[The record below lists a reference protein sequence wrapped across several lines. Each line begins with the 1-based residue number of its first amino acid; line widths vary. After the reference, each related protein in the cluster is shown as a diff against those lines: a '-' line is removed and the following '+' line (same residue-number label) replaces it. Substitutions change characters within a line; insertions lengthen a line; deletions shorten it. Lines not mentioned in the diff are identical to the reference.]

1 MWDRAR
7 ASATAGL
14 DRMHRRHLT
23 GTAGGFSSTSTAGY
37 NDRPGAD
44 RKHAGDAATPMSWT
58 TISTSTSSSTFYQT
72 NVDGPANALGIEI
85 ANTAT
90 APQRPQRPQADAPSA
105 RVTSAL
111 HTGIISTDDLADS
124 AASLSH
130 PGFEPPPRN
139 PRRLLQQYSKD
150 STWSLATPANPE
162 PQIVTDSESNY
173 TSDGDGYSS
182 SPAPNFKL
190 AAMYSRRRPP
200 ALDQISPPSSPETGA
215 FKYDAPV
222 SPIDDEDADFR
233 ENPFQGNQRQQPFTT
248 PRHMTDRPIQSHQYR
263 AYQPPVEPMPLTFED
278 PRGLADVPAPHVAL
292 PRSNKMR
299 LPTVNETSVAQR
311 FKFLTKGAATPTEN
325 LSDRPTRG
333 GPGEAPVHI
342 PRRSSKRISR
352 TYNGPRNISAPLPS
366 IQSSSELETPPR
378 EQAIPDRDLLPS
390 ARAQRTQNTSMNPS
404 SFTPQNVNS
413 INSLPT
419 PPPNQRYPTPQSMES
434 VRAQSPSIAELTPT
448 ALRIIKR
455 KPAQNHQAE
464 PAPPANPSTSSPA
477 YINPPPRRAS
487 AAAATTTTTTTDTGL
502 NETAPQ
508 RTNVGETWTQPP
520 SRFSVTTYATSNAG
534 TPQQPSKDYT
544 PTMTN
549 STVPVVTRPGP
560 YSKQEIHNAPS
571 ASHTITM
578 PKQRAQMSSPYG
590 AGNQIAVSSE
600 ASLSG
605 PAPHGRT
612 VSNMESSR
620 RSSIMSMSKP
630 LPPAPPE
637 LASSPNDRIAQ
648 LRAVL
653 SGLARRKVNISKS
666 IQQMTELM
674 PRDNLMASEEVLRK
688 REVEKQKIQ
697 GLKQELAEIQH
708 EEYDLGLK
716 LHRAYKRQEKD
727 AEYEPTTLWVRRIT
741 TN

>member
-23 GTAGGFSSTSTAGY
+23 GTSGGISTASY
-37 NDRPGAD
+37 SAD
-44 RKHAGDAATPMSWT
+44 GQHASEISMSWT

-72 NVDGPANALGIEI
+72 NADGPANALGIQVV
-85 ANTAT
+85 AKTAAA
-90 APQRPQRPQADAPSA
+90 APQRPPRPQVDALSVRVASA
-105 RVTSAL
+105 R
-111 HTGIISTDDLADS
+111 HTGILRTSTDDPADYP
-124 AASLSH
+124 ASSPPH

-139 PRRLLQQYSKD
+139 PRRLLRPRPSKD
-150 STWSLATPANPE
+150 SNPE

-173 TSDGDGYSS
+173 SSDGDGYSS
-182 SPAPNFKL
+182 SPAPNFEL

-222 SPIDDEDADFR
+222 SPIDDEDADFSR
-233 ENPFQGNQRQQPFTT
+233 EVPFQGSQRQQQSFTT
-248 PRHMTDRPIQSHQYR
+248 PRYMPDRPVETHQYR
-263 AYQPPVEPMPLTFED
+263 AYQPPVEPMPLTFEN
-278 PRGLADVPAPHVAL
+278 PRNLADVPVPHVAL

-299 LPTVNETSVAQR
+299 LPTVNEGSVAQR
-311 FKFLTKGAATPTEN
+311 FKFLTKGASAPTEN
-325 LSDRPTRG
+325 LSDRS
-333 GPGEAPVHI
+333 EAPVHI

-352 TYNGPRNISAPLPS
+352 LHTGPRNISAPLPS
-366 IQSSSELETPPR
+366 IQSASELETPPR
-378 EQAIPDRDLLPS
+378 QETIADRDLLPS
-390 ARAQRTQNTSMNPS
+390 ARAQRTGTAPS
-404 SFTPQNVNS
+404 NLTPQHVTNA
-413 INSLPT
+413 LPT

-434 VRAQSPSIAELTPT
+434 ARARSPSIAELTPT

-455 KPAQNHQAE
+455 KPAKNLHQIE
-464 PAPPANPSTSSPA
+464 PATSSPATSSPA
-477 YINPPPRRAS
+477 YTNPPPRRAS
-487 AAAATTTTTTTDTGL
+487 AAAATTSAGL
-502 NETAPQ
+502 DETAPQ
-508 RTNVGETWTQPP
+508 RTNAGETWTQPP

-534 TPQQPSKDYT
+534 TPQQAFEEQM
-544 PTMTN
+544 PTMTKPAA
-549 STVPVVTRPGP
+549 PVVTRPGP
-560 YSKQEIHNAPS
+560 FSRREIHNVPS
-571 ASHTITM
+571 AGHTIAM

-590 AGNQIAVSSE
+590 AGSQIAASSE

-612 VSNMESSR
+612 VSNMESSTR
-620 RSSIMSMSKP
+620 RGSLMSITKP

-637 LASSPNDRIAQ
+637 LASSGGDRITQ
-648 LRAVL
+648 LSATL
-653 SGLARRKVNISKS
+653 SALAHRKLNITKS
-666 IQQMTELM
+666 IHQMTELM
-674 PRDNLMASEEVLRK
+674 PRDNLMASAEVLRK
-688 REVEKQKIQ
+688 REIEKQKVE
-697 GLKQELAEIQH
+697 GLKEELADIQR

>member
-1 MWDRAR
+1 
-7 ASATAGL
+7 
-14 DRMHRRHLT
+14 
-23 GTAGGFSSTSTAGY
+23 
-37 NDRPGAD
+37 
-44 RKHAGDAATPMSWT
+44 
-58 TISTSTSSSTFYQT
+58 
-72 NVDGPANALGIEI
+72 
-85 ANTAT
+85 
-90 APQRPQRPQADAPSA
+90 
-105 RVTSAL
+105 
-111 HTGIISTDDLADS
+111 
-124 AASLSH
+124 
-130 PGFEPPPRN
+130 
-139 PRRLLQQYSKD
+139 
-150 STWSLATPANPE
+150 
-162 PQIVTDSESNY
+162 
-173 TSDGDGYSS
+173 
-182 SPAPNFKL
+182 
-190 AAMYSRRRPP
+190 MYSRRRPP

-404 SFTPQNVNS
+404 SFTPQNVTN

-419 PPPNQRYPTPQSMES
+419 PPPNQRYPTPQSVES

-487 AAAATTTTTTTDTGL
+487 AAAATTTTTTDTGL

-534 TPQQPSKDYT
+534 TPQQPSKDYM

-560 YSKQEIHNAPS
+560 YSKQELHNAPS

-578 PKQRAQMSSPYG
+578 PKQRAQMPSPYG

>member
-1 MWDRAR
+1 
-7 ASATAGL
+7 
-14 DRMHRRHLT
+14 
-23 GTAGGFSSTSTAGY
+23 
-37 NDRPGAD
+37 
-44 RKHAGDAATPMSWT
+44 
-58 TISTSTSSSTFYQT
+58 
-72 NVDGPANALGIEI
+72 
-85 ANTAT
+85 
-90 APQRPQRPQADAPSA
+90 
-105 RVTSAL
+105 
-111 HTGIISTDDLADS
+111 
-124 AASLSH
+124 
-130 PGFEPPPRN
+130 
-139 PRRLLQQYSKD
+139 
-150 STWSLATPANPE
+150 
-162 PQIVTDSESNY
+162 
-173 TSDGDGYSS
+173 
-182 SPAPNFKL
+182 
-190 AAMYSRRRPP
+190 
-200 ALDQISPPSSPETGA
+200 
-215 FKYDAPV
+215 
-222 SPIDDEDADFR
+222 
-233 ENPFQGNQRQQPFTT
+233 
-248 PRHMTDRPIQSHQYR
+248 MTDRPIQSHQYR
-263 AYQPPVEPMPLTFED
+263 AYQPPVEPMPLTFEN

-311 FKFLTKGAATPTEN
+311 FKFLTKGASAPTEN
-325 LSDRPTRG
+325 LSDGPTR

-378 EQAIPDRDLLPS
+378 EQAVADRDLLPS
-390 ARAQRTQNTSMNPS
+390 ARAQRPQNTSMNPS
-404 SFTPQNVNS
+404 SFTPQNVNN

-419 PPPNQRYPTPQSMES
+419 PPPNQRYPTPKFMES
-434 VRAQSPSIAELTPT
+434 VRAQSPSMAELTPT

-455 KPAQNHQAE
+455 KPTQNHQAE
-464 PAPPANPSTSSPA
+464 PAPPANPSASSPA
-477 YINPPPRRAS
+477 YINPPPPRRAS
-487 AAAATTTTTTTDTGL
+487 AAATTTTTTGTGL
-502 NETAPQ
+502 DETAPQ

-534 TPQQPSKDYT
+534 TPQQPSEDYM
-544 PTMTN
+544 PIMTN
-549 STVPVVTRPGP
+549 STVPVMTRPGP
-560 YSKQEIHNAPS
+560 FSKREIHNVPS

-653 SGLARRKVNISKS
+653 SGLARRKINISKS

>member
-23 GTAGGFSSTSTAGY
+23 GTAS
-37 NDRPGAD
+37 GAASCEAPSAD
-44 RKHAGDAATPMSWT
+44 KPASEAPMPMSMSWT

-72 NVDGPANALGIEI
+72 TVDGPANALGIDI
-85 ANTAT
+85 VANAAAT
-90 APQRPQRPQADAPSA
+90 PHRPLRPRRLPQLDAHSA

-111 HTGIISTDDLADS
+111 HTGIISTDDPADY
-124 AASLSH
+124 AAPLSH
-130 PGFEPPPRN
+130 PAFEPPPRN
-139 PRRLLQQYSKD
+139 PRRLLRQRSKD
-150 STWSLATPANPE
+150 STWSFATPANPE

-182 SPAPNFKL
+182 SPAPNFEL
-190 AAMYSRRRPP
+190 ASMYSRRRPQ

-222 SPIDDEDADFR
+222 SPLDDEDADYHR
-233 ENPFQGNQRQQPFTT
+233 ENPFKGNQRQQPFTT
-248 PRHMTDRPIQSHQYR
+248 PRHMTDRPIPTHQYR
-263 AYQPPVEPMPLTFED
+263 PYHPAAETMNPSFESS
-278 PRGLADVPAPHVAL
+278 RGLEDAPVQHVAL

-299 LPTVNETSVAQR
+299 LPTVNESSVAQR
-311 FKFLTKGAATPTEN
+311 FKFLTKGASTPTEN

-333 GPGEAPVHI
+333 SPGTAPVNI

-352 TYNGPRNISAPLPS
+352 TYNGPRNISAPLPR
-366 IQSSSELETPPR
+366 IQSSSELESPPH
-378 EQAIPDRDLLPS
+378 QQGIADRDLLPS
-390 ARAQRTQNTSMNPS
+390 AQLQKPQNTATPGS
-404 SFTPQNVNS
+404 SFTPHNTND
-413 INSLPT
+413 INALPT
-419 PPPNQRYPTPQSMES
+419 PPPNQRYPTPQSLEPA
-434 VRAQSPSIAELTPT
+434 RAQSPSIAELTPT

-455 KPAQNHQAE
+455 KPAQNHQVE
-464 PAPPANPSTSSPA
+464 PAASSNPSGSSPA

-487 AAAATTTTTTTDTGL
+487 ATAATTGL
-502 NETAPQ
+502 YETAPQ
-508 RTNVGETWTQPP
+508 RTNIGETWTQPP

-534 TPQQPSKDYT
+534 TPQQPSEEQM
-544 PTMTN
+544 PTITK
-549 STVPVVTRPGP
+549 SAVPVVTRPGP
-560 YSKQEIHNAPS
+560 LSKREIHNVPS
-571 ASHTITM
+571 ASQTITM
-578 PKQRAQMSSPYG
+578 PKQRTQMPSPYG

-600 ASLSG
+600 VSLNG
-605 PAPHGRT
+605 PVHGRA

-620 RSSIMSMSKP
+620 RNSIMSITKP

-637 LASSPNDRIAQ
+637 LASGDDRIAQ
-648 LRAVL
+648 LNAIL
-653 SGLARRKVNISKS
+653 SGLAHRKLNINKS

-688 REVEKQKIQ
+688 REVEKQKVE
-697 GLKQELAEIQH
+697 GLKQELADIQH

-716 LHRAYKRQEKD
+716 LHRAYKRQDKN

-741 TN
+741 TS